1 VRKAAS
7 SVQGQSFILLVFFF
21 VVNIVIAK
29 KYCLYKL
36 NIIQEMMMMMGG
48 IKPNEIEINKKL
60 HIVNS
65 KGK

>member
-1 VRKAAS
+1 MRKAAS